1 MPKNGGSQA
10 SDVLESHMGFAMENR
25 SCFGSQNQHLCSAKT
40 RPPGDRVID
49 PLRGIRLVWSGG
61 RHQPHSITS
70 NILRNGNLA
79 HQGLELQ
86 DILGV
91 KKRFDRFGRPTR
103 RVEYNFYLVFK
114 REIVDQHVEHE
125 SIELGLW

>member
-1 MPKNGGSQA
+1 MPKNWGSQFA
-10 SDVLESHMGFAMENR
+10 DVIESDMGFAMENR
-25 SCFGSQNQHLCSAKT
+25 SCFSPQNQHLSSAKT

-49 PLRGIRLVWSGG
+49 PLRGVRLVWPGG
-61 RHQPHSITS
+61 RHEAHGITS
-70 NILRNGNLA
+70 NVLRNGNLA

-103 RVEYNFYLVFK
+103 RIEYNL
-114 REIVDQHVEHE
+114 
-125 SIELGLW
+125 